1 MKKPNWPKF
10 TSEIYKEAGVS
21 DEIITSIEWWE
32 SQYPS
37 VESVLSEYRYVQA
50 NGELF
55 SAR

>member
-50 NGELF
+50 NG
-55 SAR
+55 